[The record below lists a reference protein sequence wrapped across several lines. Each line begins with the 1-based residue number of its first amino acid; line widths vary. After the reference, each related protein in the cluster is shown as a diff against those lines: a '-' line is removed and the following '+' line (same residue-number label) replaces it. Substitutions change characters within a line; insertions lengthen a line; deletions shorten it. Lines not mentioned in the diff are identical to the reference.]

1 MNQQTHRYTG
11 SYESLIQALNNL
23 KYLDRKHLRE
33 DYKKS
38 VRQIASN
45 AGKEDKISNEVA
57 NEEKL
62 MEKRGQLH
70 NADLDEIID
79 FFPRV
84 LQNIKD
90 DISTC
95 VTWENL
101 IKIPGLE
108 DQITLA

>member
-1 MNQQTHRYTG
+1 MQTY
-11 SYESLIQALNNL
+11 
-23 KYLDRKHLRE
+23 
-33 DYKKS
+33 
-38 VRQIASN
+38 
-45 AGKEDKISNEVA
+45 
-57 NEEKL
+57 
-62 MEKRGQLH
+62 
-70 NADLDEIID
+70 EIID

-108 DQITLA
+108 YQIALAEKDINENLEKFKEDILKYKKKKMQ